1 MKFVLIISLCFVC
14 FSCKKAIKVDPE
26 FDGYWVGYENSNKI
40 YRLGIGK
47 RFEGSFIIKDS
58 MGNDQQWTSDV
69 RRPYVIK
76 NDKIQY
82 GWAGMDEQRFHID
95 QYPTKASTEIDYVFD
110 TIFPGDT
117 YMILD
122 GMYFKRNH

>member
-1 MKFVLIISLCFVC
+1 MRFVLVFLLFFVC
-14 FSCKKAIKVDPE
+14 FSCKKAIKVNPE
-26 FDGYWVGYENSNKI
+26 FEGRWVGYEHANKR
-40 YRLGIGK
+40 YLLGIGK
-47 RFEGSFIIKDS
+47 RFEGSFVIKDS
-58 MGNDQQWTSDV
+58 LGNDQKWTSDV

-95 QYPTKASTEIDYVFD
+95 QYPTAASTEIIYEFD
-110 TIFPGDT
+110 TLFPGDT

-122 GMYFKRNH
+122 GMYFKRNN

>member
-1 MKFVLIISLCFVC
+1 MKLILVFLLFFIC

-26 FDGYWVGYENSNKI
+26 FNGSWIGHENSNKI
-40 YRLGIGK
+40 YYLGIGK
-47 RFEGSFIIKDS
+47 RFDGSFTIRDS
-58 MGNDQQWTSDV
+58 MGQAQQWTSDV

-95 QYPTKASTEIDYVFD
+95 QYPTVASTEIIYEFD
-110 TIFPGDT
+110 TVFMGET

-122 GMYFKRNH
+122 GMYFKRNN